1 MYKSNIHLQTGFT
14 RDEALALLLGLG
26 DRRILPDDNPSIPDG
41 IEVEYEFA
49 FGIEEYLNDEFKFF
63 EGEYKLAVHNK
74 EPADIIA
81 KKLEEFNKLKE
92 LISKAKK
99 YALYFDDE
107 ISKGDFS
114 AIRLDKS
121 SNSFTPHYTLVS
133 IHQWSINTLKFPDIS
148 IDSFLK
154 ENTKLAELP
163 LKGIEADKNNDQ
175 LQVNK
180 RKLKSQKQEE
190 VILAEIVK
198 LGHDPKNLPKF
209 IEGKKGVKNNVQ
221 VSLNNHPLFEAKTA
235 FKHAWDNLLADD
247 LIIYKK

>member
-26 DRRILPDDNPSIPDG
+26 DRRILPDDDPSIPDG

-49 FGIEEYLNDEFKFF
+49 FGIEEYLNDEFEFF
-63 EGEYKLAVHNK
+63 EGEYKLAVHK
-74 EPADIIA
+74 QEPTDIIT

-92 LISKAKK
+92 LISKAEK

-107 ISKGDFS
+107 ISKGDLS

-121 SNSFTPHYTLVS
+121 SSSFTPHYTLVS

-163 LKGIEADKNNDQ
+163 ARDIEADKSQ
-175 LQVNK
+175 AQPQVRK
-180 RKLKSQKQEE
+180 RILKHREQEE
-190 VILAEIVK
+190 AILTEIKK
-198 LGHDPKNLPKF
+198 LGHNPMNLP
-209 IEGKKGVKNNVQ
+209 
-221 VSLNNHPLFEAKTA
+221 LNNSGLDGVRANVRDALINDPLFMGSTIYDK
-235 FKHAWDNLLADD
+235 AWERLSKFNLIA
-247 LIIYKK
+247 YKK